1 LMNLAATLNVVD
13 LAKYQDPNSLDWQ
26 GMVNAGVKAVIIQLS
41 HGTVYED
48 YAREHIAKAQSVGLI
63 VHGYHYYQ
71 GETGEVDFSISNA
84 ISLGL
89 PKSSYMFLDFED
101 TSISGDW
108 GSQANDF
115 FTAWKQAGWK
125 AGLYTGGSL
134 YKSKFNNDSLVNS
147 GIYRWIA
154 AYGTNDGTAQYGY
167 EPANYDAWQYTSSGG
182 IGSYTGALDKSYDK
196 TGKLITVGSTPI
208 TLDPYE
214 PATPTAGAYVGT
226 GIDTTGL
233 GGGRAYGYSTGGN
246 SFYSAL
252 TPFGFIFREIDADRM
267 WTLIKPKIGTIQG
280 AKGDKGDKGDTGAQG
295 TQGTQGATG
304 PIGATGPQG
313 DKGDTG
319 LIGPQGPQGEKGDT
333 GAQGPQGIAGKDGA
347 KGDTGAQ
354 GPQGANGQS
363 IWTYPYDRKANRLGS
378 WWSDLKPTPT
388 TANPPKVG
396 DTIIDLIGN
405 MYQITNVVVG
415 GADEGGGTFDYGDP
429 LTNIKGS
436 KGDTGA
442 QGPQSNN
449 ILDTDRVTNWT
460 PTQCLTNWP
469 AQTVQHFK
477 NTSSLGITMPNG
489 YTSTYCVLTTKV
501 PGNNAGFGGPIQT
514 AEITDAKRPFTFK
527 RVGISTTDWSA
538 WELMTTW

>member
-1 LMNLAATLNVVD
+1 MNLVATLNVVD

-108 GSQANDF
+108 SSQANDF

-154 AYGTNDGTAQYGY
+154 AYGTNDGTAQSGY

-196 TGKLITVGSTPI
+196 TGKLITIGSTP
-208 TLDPYE
+208 TKLDPYE
-214 PATPTAGAYVGT
+214 PVTPTAGAYVGT

-233 GGGRAYGYSTGGN
+233 GGGRAYGYSTDGN

-252 TPFGFIFREIDADRM
+252 TPFGFVFREVDADRM
-267 WTLIKPKIGTIQG
+267 WTLIKPKIPTIQG
-280 AKGDKGDKGDTGAQG
+280 V
-295 TQGTQGATG
+295 
-304 PIGATGPQG
+304 
-313 DKGDTG
+313 KGDTG
-319 LIGPQGPQGEKGDT
+319 LS
-333 GAQGPQGIAGKDGA
+333 A
-347 KGDTGAQ
+347 
-354 GPQGANGQS
+354 
-363 IWTYPYDRKANRLGS
+363 
-378 WWSDLKPTPT
+378 
-388 TANPPKVG
+388 
-396 DTIIDLIGN
+396 
-405 MYQITNVVVG
+405 YQLAIN
-415 GADEGGGTFDYGDP
+415 
-429 LTNIKGS
+429 
-436 KGDTGA
+436 
-442 QGPQSNN
+442 
-449 ILDTDRVTNWT
+449 
-460 PTQCLTNWP
+460 
-469 AQTVQHFK
+469 
-477 NTSSLGITMPNG
+477 NG
-489 YTSTYCVLTTKV
+489 YTGTEAEWLASLKGADGDPGKDSSSIIVDTSNDNRPPSWYFTNYPQKIAEEFKSGTKIGLTGSDYVELETRTAWNDSSRGWPV
-501 PGNNAGFGGPIQT
+501 QIAHFLNGTEPIVY
-514 AEITDAKRPFTFK
+514 IRK
-527 RVGISTTDWSA
+527 GISSTDWSA
-538 WELMTTW
+538 WRQITLW